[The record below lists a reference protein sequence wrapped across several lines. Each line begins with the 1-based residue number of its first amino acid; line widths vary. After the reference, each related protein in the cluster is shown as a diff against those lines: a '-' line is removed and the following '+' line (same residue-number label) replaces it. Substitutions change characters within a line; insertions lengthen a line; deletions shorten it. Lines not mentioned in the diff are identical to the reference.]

1 MPINFDVVIDTPDPS
16 LDMKAGLETF
26 QGISDATRLI
36 AETILKE
43 HVPQRLSYR
52 GKVRTNLKK
61 SFKGSYGQ
69 IFDLEFYDQ
78 GLQDKFD
85 RIGKPAFL
93 QLMQY
98 FLNES
103 LYEDQDSNELSPKAH
118 KVLEKLGDVAD
129 HLVKKL
135 RMSSLEQI
143 HQVSVKFGYDT
154 RLRFRKSSENQ
165 ILIAKFDT
173 ETVKAI
179 EATEDQEIVDLTVS
193 ITRLNIHTGN
203 GRFVEKGKYETVAF
217 GFAAEY
223 RLIRL
228 AAKKLFSENL
238 DHNNGLDQEQWKTLI
253 VSARAIKLR
262 DGKVIKY
269 IVTSFRQ

>member
-16 LDMKAGLETF
+16 IDMKAGLETF

-43 HVPQRLSYR
+43 HVPERLSYR

-61 SFKGSYGQ
+61 TFKGSYGQ

-78 GLQDKFD
+78 GFQDKFD
-85 RIGKPAFL
+85 RIGKTAFL

-103 LYEDQDSNELSPKAH
+103 LYEDQDADDLSSKAH
-118 KVLEKLGDVAD
+118 QVLERLGDVAD
-129 HLVKKL
+129 NLVKKL
-135 RMSSLEQI
+135 RLSSLEQI

-173 ETVKAI
+173 ETVKAL
-179 EATEDQEIVDLTVS
+179 EATEDPGIVDLTVS
-193 ITRLNIHTGN
+193 ITRLNINTGN
-203 GRFVEKGKYETVAF
+203 GRFVEEGKDETVAF

-223 RLIRL
+223 KLIRL

-238 DHNNGLDQEQWKTLI
+238 NYNNGLDRKQWRTLI
-253 VSARAIKLR
+253 VSAKAIRLR
-262 DGKVIKY
+262 DGRVVKY